1 VGIGQIHLWS
11 GIVVARYKVHKQRAD
26 KWDDGYYRPYSSDP
40 DSIER
45 QQARKEIMQGLQ
57 DNEDFNHLLLKAE
70 IQWEEEERRSWE
82 CWMRQKAD
90 PENYVCRCFE
100 HTDIYE

>member
-1 VGIGQIHLWS
+1 M
-11 GIVVARYKVHKQRAD
+11 VAPYKVHKQRAD

-45 QQARKEIMQGLQ
+45 QRARKEVTQGLS
-57 DNEDFNHLLLKAE
+57 DNEDSNDLLLRLEAS
-70 IQWEEEERRSWE
+70 WDDEERLSSE
-82 CWMRQKAD
+82 CWRMQQAD

-100 HTDIYE
+100 PKDEE

>member
-1 VGIGQIHLWS
+1 M
-11 GIVVARYKVHKQRAD
+11 VARYKTHKFRD
-26 KWDDGYYRPYSSDP
+26 KWNDGYFKPVFSDP

-45 QQARKEIMQGLQ
+45 QQAKKDIIQGIS
-57 DNEDFNHLLLKAE
+57 DNEDSNDLLLRMEA
-70 IQWEEEERRSWE
+70 QFYEEERQDWD

-100 HTDIYE
+100 HKDEE

>member
-1 VGIGQIHLWS
+1 M
-11 GIVVARYKVHKQRAD
+11 VARYKVHKQRAD

-45 QQARKEIMQGLQ
+45 QQAKKDVIQGIS
-57 DNEDFNHLLLKAE
+57 DNEDSNDLLLRMEAQEDAE
-70 IQWEEEERRSWE
+70 MRLDYD

-90 PENYVCRCFE
+90 PDNYVCRCFE
-100 HTDIYE
+100 KDEE